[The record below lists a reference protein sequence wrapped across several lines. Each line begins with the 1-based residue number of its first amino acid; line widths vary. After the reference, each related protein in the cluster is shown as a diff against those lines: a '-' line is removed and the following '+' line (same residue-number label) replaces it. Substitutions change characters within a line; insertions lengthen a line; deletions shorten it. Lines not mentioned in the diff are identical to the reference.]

1 MKNLKRHISI
11 FNDLLNKSLFIMQ
24 KQGFRA
30 FSSKLLRY
38 FMHEKKHDYLKFE
51 KISDD
56 LEKFPNKDSVYK
68 KSIATFLNIAQQAK
82 NKSGDD
88 FILFFDHELGGGANV
103 YRNNFI
109 EDSIRSK
116 KIILLVTYDFNR
128 KEFLFTCKIRKE
140 MLRYSLNGL
149 ENLNAL
155 LSHFEFEKII
165 MSDVVSYPSPLG
177 IIKYISDLKAKRCC
191 LLEILIHDY
200 FCITPYVVLLG
211 DEKKYLKGQITRLNS
226 IVRKEFSIFVPRQE
240 KDIYVWEKSWFKILN
255 ESDSIICFSQS
266 SSNMMH
272 EYYPNLNREKIS
284 IVPHKISHVS
294 VSTMHSNNKKQ
305 ILTIGILGNIR
316 YIKGSEIIK
325 EMVQIVDR
333 KKLHVKIVV
342 IGELHERI
350 RSKNLVV
357 TGRYDYS
364 QMNHIISKQKID
376 IFFISS
382 IFLETF
388 SYTTEEIIRMKVPIA
403 AFDLGAPAERISTY
417 EKGML
422 IPIVDAE
429 AALNRIIEFSKVL
442 FLSHIER

>member
-1 MKNLKRHISI
+1 
-11 FNDLLNKSLFIMQ
+11 
-24 KQGFRA
+24 
-30 FSSKLLRY
+30 
-38 FMHEKKHDYLKFE
+38 
-51 KISDD
+51 
-56 LEKFPNKDSVYK
+56 
-68 KSIATFLNIAQQAK
+68 
-82 NKSGDD
+82 
-88 FILFFDHELGGGANV
+88 
-103 YRNNFI
+103 
-109 EDSIRSK
+109 
-116 KIILLVTYDFNR
+116 
-128 KEFLFTCKIRKE
+128 
-140 MLRYSLNGL
+140 
-149 ENLNAL
+149 
-155 LSHFEFEKII
+155 
-165 MSDVVSYPSPLG
+165 
-177 IIKYISDLKAKRCC
+177 
-191 LLEILIHDY
+191 
-200 FCITPYVVLLG
+200 
-211 DEKKYLKGQITRLNS
+211 
-226 IVRKEFSIFVPRQE
+226 
-240 KDIYVWEKSWFKILN
+240 
-255 ESDSIICFSQS
+255 
-266 SSNMMH
+266 
-272 EYYPNLNREKIS
+272 
-284 IVPHKISHVS
+284 
-294 VSTMHSNNKKQ
+294 MHSNNKKQ

-388 SYTTEEIIRMKVPIA
+388 SYTTEEIIRMKFPIA